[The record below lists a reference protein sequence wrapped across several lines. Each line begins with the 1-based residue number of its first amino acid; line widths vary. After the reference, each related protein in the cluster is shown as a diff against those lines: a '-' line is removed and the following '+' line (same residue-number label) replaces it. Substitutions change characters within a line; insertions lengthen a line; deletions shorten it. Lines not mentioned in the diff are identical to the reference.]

1 MASRPGPATRPLTI
15 YSARLCVTTLSP
27 YINSFLV
34 QSFVQDFSL
43 LRAFCPLPTPPS
55 PFAWKIPIC
64 SSDCSLNVTSFRQ
77 PSLIYHHPP
86 PPAGS
91 DGFLGFPRLLL
102 LPLTALITA
111 LYKSLFSSL
120 SPRRASTVPDFF
132 TMNSRYKHRAW
143 HIVGGQKML
152 IELWLNPVASTPSQ
166 SPLRSSFFAHKSQ
179 PNSGWRILAGIR
191 FPSHDCPP
199 PDSFPC

>member
-77 PSLIYHHPP
+77 PSLIYHHHPP
-86 PPAGS
+86 S
-91 DGFLGFPRLLL
+91 WVRRLSWV
-102 LPLTALITA
+102 PTAP
-111 LYKSLFSSL
+111 S
-120 SPRRASTVPDFF
+120 AS
-132 TMNSRYKHRAW
+132 
-143 HIVGGQKML
+143 
-152 IELWLNPVASTPSQ
+152 
-166 SPLRSSFFAHKSQ
+166 
-179 PNSGWRILAGIR
+179 PNSTNHCTVQKSVQFSLPKESKHCAWFLYHEFSVQTQGLAHSRWSKNVDWIMTE
-191 FPSHDCPP
+191 PSGFHTLSVSSQIQLLCTQK
-199 PDSFPC
+199 ST

>member
-15 YSARLCVTTLSP
+15 HSASLHNNSESLYKLILSP
-27 YINSFLV
+27 EL
-34 QSFVQDFSL
+34 
-43 LRAFCPLPTPPS
+43 
-55 PFAWKIPIC
+55 C
-64 SSDCSLNVTSFRQ
+64 SSLFSAKSILSPPHPTIPFCLKNSYMFLRLQLKCHLLQAAFLD
-77 PSLIYHHPP
+77 YHPP
-86 PPAGS
+86 PPRAGS
-91 DGFLGFPRLLL
+91 GGFLGFPLLLL

-143 HIVGGQKML
+143 HIVAGQKVS
-152 IELWLNPVASTPSQ
+152 IELWLNPVASTRSQ

-191 FPSHDCPP
+191 FPSQDCLP